1 MVVVFS
7 LVWIFVLMNTTT
19 MIPPAGMFY
28 MYVKVIILISGISKN
43 FYEWKEFAN
52 QICNYFDKFYICS
65 FSHINHRENKEKD
78 TTDHEGSE
86 EITQE
91 QQYSQ
96 RYVYH
101 LFFSQFSSDF
111 FGLLHCYFATIN
123 DLLL

>member
-1 MVVVFS
+1 MAAGNHGSCFQ
-7 LVWIFVLMNTTT
+7 LGLDICFDEYNDHDPPCRYVLHVCLS
-19 MIPPAGMFY
+19 F
-28 MYVKVIILISGISKN
+28 LISGTSKN

-65 FSHINHRENKEKD
+65 LSHINHRDNKEKD

-96 RYVYH
+96 SYVYH
-101 LFFSQFSSDF
+101 LFLSQFSSDF
-111 FGLLHCYFATIN
+111 FLVCYIAI
-123 DLLL
+123 LQP

>member
-1 MVVVFS
+1 MLS
-7 LVWIFVLMNTTT
+7 
-19 MIPPAGMFY
+19 Y
-28 MYVKVIILISGISKN
+28 LISGISKN

-52 QICNYFDKFYICS
+52 QLCNYFDKFYICS

-91 QQYSQ
+91 EQYSQ

-101 LFFSQFSSDF
+101 PFLSQFSSDF
-111 FGLLHCYFATIN
+111 LVCYIAI
-123 DLLL
+123 LQP